1 MNDALSITTH
11 TGAQVPF
18 GLVQDP
24 ARLALWNTDR
34 QLWAPRTVT
43 VVNDAAEL
51 VGAALTAGRP
61 HSAYRKIVDVV
72 ASNDDVFA
80 LLMREI
86 QQSITNTEETEL
98 DRPQPIVVH
107 LEEHLA
113 HELFS
118 DAQVAILEA
127 AGFAAQPQ
135 PVPSISSTLVD
146 DPTGVRVWSWW
157 RSAAPKREVEYYG
170 QTTEVTCGAVAAL
183 GALEHLGLERFTP
196 DSLVTNREVEIDFWR
211 RATNLP
217 AVDPIALAVETLR
230 ATKES
235 DLPGSQ
241 PRVIIS
247 APAYVLLEDY
257 ADQPGE
263 LMLRTDLQ
271 RESLRQAEQ
280 LELSIDRRWIEVEEI
295 IDLVSNGSL
304 VFLLIGLNDLI
315 GDQTPHWVLAYDVV
329 DGHLLI
335 SDPWVQYPNGE
346 TWADTYALPLPESTV
361 DLISRWGDPAYRA
374 VIVLEPSDSPG

>member
-1 MNDALSITTH
+1 MNDALLTTTH
-11 TGAQVPF
+11 TGAQLPF

-24 ARLALWNTDR
+24 ARQALWNIDR
-34 QLWAPRTVT
+34 QLWSPRTVT
-43 VVNDAAEL
+43 AVNDASEL

-61 HSAYRKIVDVV
+61 HCAYRKIVDIV
-72 ASNDDVFA
+72 AQNDDVFA
-80 LLMREI
+80 LLIREI
-86 QQSITNTEETEL
+86 QQSITNAVETEP

-113 HELFS
+113 YEPFS
-118 DAQVAILEA
+118 DAQVAVLEA
-127 AGFAAQPQ
+127 AGFVVQPQ
-135 PVPSISSTLVD
+135 PVPSIPSTIVN
-146 DPTGVRVWSWW
+146 DPSGVRVWSWW
-157 RSAAPKREVEYYG
+157 CSVAPKREVEYYG

-196 DSLVTNREVEIDFWR
+196 DSLVTNREIEIDFWR

-235 DLPGSQ
+235 DIPDSE

-247 APAYVLLEDY
+247 APDYVLLEDY

-271 RESLRQAEQ
+271 RESLRQAAQ
-280 LELSIDRRWIEVEEI
+280 LELAIDRRWIEVEEI
-295 IDLVSNGSL
+295 ISLVSNGSL

-346 TWADTYALPLPESTV
+346 TWADTYALPLPAKTV
-361 DLISRWGDPAYRA
+361 DLITRWGDPVYRA
-374 VIVLEPSDSPG
+374 VIVLEPNSPSE